1 MKSLITKTLISVFIL
16 FIILSF
22 FILNIDNKEN
32 KNTAYLSEEE
42 LEKNQKNKTYLYI
55 YDVIVIL
62 FILLFIFFIFYNG
75 LYKGTIKS
83 LFIWAFF
90 VLCTPV
96 PEAGLLISL
105 PVKRYFNIRM
115 DICQTFVSLL
125 ALFMIFYFY
134 YTDKKVINTNFIG
147 KLFNGLVKYNYYI
160 IMILSVLSS
169 ILTSNL
175 IDNIINYYIYDK
187 NINHL
192 YIKSGII
199 FIFVIIYFYLLNQLI
214 NKINKNGKIFI

>member
-160 IMILSVLSS
+160 IMILSVISS

-175 IDNIINYYIYDK
+175 IDNIINYYIFDD

-192 YIKSGII
+192 YLKSSII

-214 NKINKNGKIFI
+214 DKVNKNGKLKK

>member
-22 FILNIDNKEN
+22 FILNIENKEN

-75 LYKGTIKS
+75 LYKGTINS

-134 YTDKKVINTNFIG
+134 YTDKKVINTSFIG
-147 KLFNGLVKYNYYI
+147 KLFNGLVKYNY
-160 IMILSVLSS
+160 
-169 ILTSNL
+169 
-175 IDNIINYYIYDK
+175 
-187 NINHL
+187 
-192 YIKSGII
+192 
-199 FIFVIIYFYLLNQLI
+199 
-214 NKINKNGKIFI
+214 